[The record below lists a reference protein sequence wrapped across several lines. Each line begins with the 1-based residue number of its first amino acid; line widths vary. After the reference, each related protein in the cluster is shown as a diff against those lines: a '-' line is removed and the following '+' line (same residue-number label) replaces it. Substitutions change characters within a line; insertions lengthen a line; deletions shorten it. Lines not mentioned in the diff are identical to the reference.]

1 MAGNQGDFSQ
11 TQRREAGRTTVETA
25 GAHPGGGPFE
35 ERVVVASPGPNVL
48 LVAQTAAGQGR
59 GAAMRVITGIVTGAV
74 VWVVI
79 AVAGASVV
87 LATAGSV
94 LTAFR
99 LASAGVLVALGIRK
113 WAAASRPIE
122 PESVGGQRRDGF
134 LVGFATN
141 ITNPKSAIFVAGLF
155 TATLPADPN
164 ASLLIAAADV
174 FLVDSLIVN
183 VLYGYAFSLRPV
195 QRRYTRFQQSL
206 DRIGGA
212 VLIAFGLKIATDR
225 RPTRATSFRCE
236 VMTTGRDWS
245 AGYWTSRSQESC
257 RDRRV
262 GSEPKPSLG
271 NYVASHDVIRPF
283 PSCEL
288 SAMEEALLWE
298 VGGTGSGVDR
308 ARHWNEHTETC

>member
-11 TQRREAGRTTVETA
+11 TQRREAGRATVETA
-25 GAHPGGGPFE
+25 GAYPGGGLS
-35 ERVVVASPGPNVL
+35 RSGSL
-48 LVAQTAAGQGR
+48 LPPLAQMCCWVAQTAAGQGR
-59 GAAMRVITGIVTGAV
+59 RAAMRVITGIVTGAV

-141 ITNPKSAIFVAGLF
+141 ITNPKSAIFVASLF
-155 TATLPADPN
+155 TVTLPADPN

-212 VLIAFGLKIATDR
+212 LLIAFGLKIATDR
-225 RPTRATSFRCE
+225 
-236 VMTTGRDWS
+236 
-245 AGYWTSRSQESC
+245 
-257 RDRRV
+257 
-262 GSEPKPSLG
+262 
-271 NYVASHDVIRPF
+271 
-283 PSCEL
+283 
-288 SAMEEALLWE
+288 
-298 VGGTGSGVDR
+298 
-308 ARHWNEHTETC
+308 